1 MYIVFAFH
9 HRALVS
15 PHFSSAM
22 MAMALAGLR
31 AAIRALVD
39 ACSFIVTSSN
49 HRLTILEF
57 DFTLRASALESNND
71 KKNNNN

>member
-1 MYIVFAFH
+1 
-9 HRALVS
+9 
-15 PHFSSAM
+15 M

-31 AAIRALVD
+31 AVIRALVD

-71 KKNNNN
+71 NKHNND